1 MVLAY
6 LIQKGD
12 NGMGKIKDFL
22 GNEWTFDCLGCA
34 IANRKIEIPG
44 GVIYNGKAVFLG
56 ADPEVPIPGFLI
68 ISSKRHVTSFSQFTK
83 EERFEIG
90 EVLFYAEKALKDLKL
105 TDELT
110 IVQEERSGHF
120 HIWVFPKYDWMVEK
134 FGQGISY
141 LRAIS
146 KYAKEHVTDAE
157 KENVVKIAEDV
168 RRYFADCPIL
178 E

>member
-1 MVLAY
+1 MIIRKA
-6 LIQKGD
+6 KGTD
-12 NGMGKIKDFL
+12 KMKDFL

-34 IANRKIEIPG
+34 IANREIEVPG
-44 GVIYNGKAVFLG
+44 GVIYDGKAAFLC

-110 IVQEERSGHF
+110 IVQEEHSGHF

-146 KYAKEHVTDAE
+146 KYAKEHATVTE
-157 KENVVKIAEDV
+157 RENVVKIAEDV
-168 RRYFADCPIL
+168 RRYFVDCAIL
-178 E
+178 G